1 MLFSILS
8 EPSISATLKDNTI
21 PILGEQYSL
30 ECTITG
36 KNYLI
41 DGTTCEIAW
50 CKNGENFH
58 TDNSQLSNT
67 KSVKHEFGSLELSH
81 KGRYTCKV
89 TIKRDL
95 VVILKTTSNHVD
107 VQLSGMSLFMSI
119 IIAISDSVNVC
130 LLAGFHI
137 AEGER
142 GEIPSD

>member
-58 TDNSQLSNT
+58 TDNPQLSNT
-67 KSVKHEFGSLELSH
+67 KSVKYEFGFLKVFH

-95 VVILKTTSNHVD
+95 VVILETTSNHVD
-107 VQLSGMSLFMSI
+107 VQLSGMLVLYRI
-119 IIAISDSVNVC
+119 VVYLC
-130 LLAGFHI
+130 L
-137 AEGER
+137 
-142 GEIPSD
+142 